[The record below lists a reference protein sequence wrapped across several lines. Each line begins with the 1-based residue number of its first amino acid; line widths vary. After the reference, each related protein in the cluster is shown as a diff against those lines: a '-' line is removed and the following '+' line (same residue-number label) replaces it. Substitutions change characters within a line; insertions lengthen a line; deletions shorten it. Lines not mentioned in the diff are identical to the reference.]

1 MENPLNTPIREQL
14 ESLADER
21 YRTFAASLLPGCEN
35 ILGVRLPLLRKL
47 AKEIAKGDWRSYAD
61 TTPTAFFEEI
71 MLLGMVIG
79 YAKADVEEKL
89 IRVKAFVPLVTNW
102 SLCDSFCTG
111 LTFTRD
117 NRGRVWEFLQPFL
130 ESDQEYAIR
139 FGVVMMLT
147 YYIDNEFID
156 RVFIGLNAIKHDG
169 YYVKMA
175 VAWAVSICFIKFPE
189 RTTSYLAVCHLD
201 DFTFNKSL
209 QKVTESFRVD
219 KATKEI
225 IRKMKR

>member
-1 MENPLNTPIREQL
+1 MNNPIRERL
-14 ESLADER
+14 ENLADEK
-21 YRTFAASLLPGCEN
+21 YRTFAASLLPGCEY

-47 AKEIAKGDWRSYAD
+47 AKDIAKGDWRYYAD
-61 TTPTAFFEEI
+61 TTPTVWFEEI
-71 MLLGMVIG
+71 MLLGMVTG

-89 IRVKAFVPLVTNW
+89 TRAKGFVPLITNW

-117 NRGRVWEFLQPFL
+117 NKDRVWEFLQPFL
-130 ESDQEYAIR
+130 ESGEEYAVR
-139 FGVVMMLT
+139 FAVVMLLT

-156 RVFIGLNAIKHDG
+156 RVFIRLNAIKHDG

-189 RTTSYLAVCHLD
+189 RTTAYLSTCHLD

-209 QKVTESFRVD
+209 QKITESFRVD

>member
-1 MENPLNTPIREQL
+1 MNTLIREQL
-14 ESLADER
+14 EALADER
-21 YRTFAASLLPGCEN
+21 YRTFAASLLPGSEN

-47 AKEIAKGDWRSYAD
+47 AKEIVKGDWRGYVS
-61 TTPTAFFEEI
+61 TTPTVFFEEI

-89 IRVKAFVPLVTNW
+89 IHVKGYVPLITNW
-102 SLCDSFCTG
+102 SLCDSFCTS

-117 NRGRVWEFLQPFL
+117 NRHRVWEFLQPFL
-130 ESDQEYAIR
+130 VSGEEYAIR
-139 FGVVMMLT
+139 FGVVMLLT
-147 YYIDNEFID
+147 YYMEDEFID
-156 RVFIGLNAIKHDG
+156 RVLSSLDTLKHEG

-175 VAWAVSICFIKFPE
+175 VAWAVSICFVKYPE
-189 RTTSYLAVCHLD
+189 RTKAYLADCHLD

-209 QKVTESFRVD
+209 QKITESLRVD
-219 KATKEI
+219 KATKEM